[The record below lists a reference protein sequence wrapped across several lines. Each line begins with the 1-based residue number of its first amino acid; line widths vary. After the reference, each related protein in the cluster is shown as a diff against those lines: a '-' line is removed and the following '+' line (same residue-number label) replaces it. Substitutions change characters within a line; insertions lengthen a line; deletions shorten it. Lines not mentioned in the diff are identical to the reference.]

1 MPRFNTKIVLIGEP
15 RVGKTSLRRTY
26 IGKSF
31 KSNYL
36 QTIGADFSVSYIE
49 IGDTKC
55 QNALWDIAGQD
66 KYDITYGQYFRGA
79 QAAIITYDV
88 SDISSYEKVRAWLS
102 NFIEYSNIG
111 KVVSIVGN
119 KIDLCSTM
127 ECISEEEQQKFVLEL
142 SEEFPLYNINSYRT
156 SAKTGENIQ
165 NCVYN
170 TVKNVLDSFKL
181 SHPEIAKKKLD
192 FNNFIK
198 ASYLTSY
205 DEITGPTI
213 IKKSPNLG
221 AFSDK
226 EFINSIKVASTID
239 IDSLGDAPNVE
250 GSMPWNDPAGDFQYI
265 AFTDILS
272 SSNKIYII
280 GFVNTR
286 VINDLISSKYD
297 LISGYF
303 HKAMNEFNFVLK
315 NSEMSLEELSGTT
328 VQIDDILLNL
338 RINIFKTVENEI

>member
-15 RVGKTSLRRTY
+15 RVGKTSLRRAY
-26 IGKSF
+26 IGNSF

-36 QTIGADFSVSYIE
+36 QTIGADFSVSYLE
-49 IGDTKC
+49 IGDIKC

-66 KYDITYGQYFRGA
+66 KYDVTYGQYFRGA

-88 SDISSYEKVRAWLS
+88 TDTSSYDKIRVWLS
-102 NFIEYSNIG
+102 NFVEYSNIG

-119 KIDLCSTM
+119 KIDLCGTM
-127 ECISEEEQQKFVLEL
+127 ECISEETQQKFVQEL
-142 SEEFPLYNINSYRT
+142 SEEFPQYNFISFRT

-170 TVKNVLDSFKL
+170 TVKKVLDTFSL
-181 SHPEIAKKKLD
+181 SHPEITREKLD
-192 FNNFIK
+192 FNNYIK

-213 IKKSPNLG
+213 VKKSPNYG
-221 AFSDK
+221 SFSDK

-250 GSMPWNDPAGDFQYI
+250 GSMPWSDPAGDFQYI

-272 SSNKIYII
+272 SSNKIFII
-280 GFVNTR
+280 GFVNIR
-286 VINDLISSKYD
+286 GINDLLSSKYD
-297 LISGYF
+297 LVSGYF

-338 RINIFKTVENEI
+338 RINVFKAIENEI

>member
-15 RVGKTSLRRTY
+15 RVGKTSLRRAY

-36 QTIGADFSVSYIE
+36 QTIGADFSVSYLE
-49 IGDTKC
+49 IGDIKC

-66 KYDITYGQYFRGA
+66 KYDVTYGQYFRGA

-88 SDISSYEKVRAWLS
+88 TDMGSIGKVRVWLEK
-102 NFIEYSNIG
+102 FAKYSNIG

-119 KIDLCSTM
+119 KIDLCSDAD
-127 ECISEEEQQKFVLEL
+127 CISKKEQ
-142 SEEFPLYNINSYRT
+142 EEFVKVLSKEFDHYIINSYRT
-156 SAKTGENIQ
+156 SAKTGVNIQ
-165 NCVYN
+165 NCVYD
-170 TVKNVLDSFKL
+170 TVKNVFDSFEISKPKL
-181 SHPEIAKKKLD
+181 QKKMD
-192 FNNFIK
+192 FNKYIM
-198 ASYLTSY
+198 ASYITSF

-213 IKKSPNLG
+213 LKKSPNYG
-221 AFSDK
+221 SFSDK

-239 IDSLGDAPNVE
+239 IDSLGKAPNVE
-250 GSMPWNDPAGDFQYI
+250 GSMPWNDPAGDFHYI

-272 SSNKIYII
+272 ESSKIYII
-280 GFVNTR
+280 GFINTR
-286 VINDLISSKYD
+286 EISDLINSKYD

-315 NSEMSLEELSGTT
+315 NSKMSLEELSGTT
-328 VQIDDILLNL
+328 VLIDDILLNL
-338 RINIFKTVENEI
+338 RTNVFASIINEI